1 MRRWRGDLAGG
12 RVCAAGR
19 SGGLPLDEYGGRH
32 FSQRV
37 VRDYGGRLVRINPRE
52 AGVGSALDVGLAC
65 EALAGLVAID
75 RVLRA

>member
-1 MRRWRGDLAGG
+1 MIWPAGG
-12 RVCAAGR
+12 FVPQVDQAACR
-19 SGGLPLDEYGGRH
+19 LMNTAVRH